1 VLDVIR
7 SDIARYYQRA
17 LRKAGR
23 ALLAAANANGRPP
36 AGESPPD
43 APAGRR
49 RRRTVVEGWEAYARA
64 RRGKRKVGDVWSNP
78 KVIGLDV
85 EKPEDVVPYLD
96 RTVFEPF
103 LQTCEVLLEIGP
115 GGGRFTEVLLPK
127 CKKLIAVDSS
137 PTMLD
142 LLRERFPDEERLEC
156 RLGNGRGLGGVADD
170 SVDAVFSYGVFVHLQ
185 HWDIYNYLTEV
196 RRVLKPG
203 GKALIQHSNL
213 LSDLGWAHFERE
225 VPRQLNRH
233 KLPST
238 FIPNTPDLMR
248 EFVTRAGLECLEMK
262 TDVARRDCI
271 ALMRKPGGAT
281 GSALA

>member
-1 VLDVIR
+1 VLDVTR

-17 LRKAGR
+17 LCKAGR
-23 ALLAAANANGRPP
+23 ALLAAAGENGR
-36 AGESPPD
+36 
-43 APAGRR
+43 APARSRGKPRGK
-49 RRRTVVEGWEAYARA
+49 TVVEGWEDYART
-64 RRGKRKVGDVWSNP
+64 RRREQKVGDVWSNP

-96 RTVFEPF
+96 RAVFEPF
-103 LQTCEVLLEIGP
+103 FGRCEVMLEIGS

-127 CKKLIAVDSS
+127 CTKLIAVDTS

-142 LLRERFPDEERLEC
+142 LLRERFPGEERLEL
-156 RLGNGRGLGGVADD
+156 RLGDGRGLGDVADE

-185 HWDIYNYLTEV
+185 HWDIYNYLTEA

-213 LSDLGWAHFERE
+213 LSDLGWAKFERE

-238 FIPNTPDLMR
+238 FVPNTPDLMR
-248 EFVTRAGLECLEMK
+248 EFIARAGLESLEMK

-271 ALMRKPGGAT
+271 ALMRKPDGDAR
-281 GSALA
+281 